1 MNKIF
6 SSLRFR
12 LLVTFAI
19 VVSVAVGTVAVFA
32 SRSTTTEFRRSVQV
46 ILDYPNLNI
55 DSKIATI
62 NKHLS
67 QHYGERDI
75 WESLQDLL
83 ARMGQTSHTR
93 FVMADLDGNVTADS
107 TGEFLNSSINTER
120 SRPFAAFLIDGRP
133 ILAYLVPLETNTLE
147 AVETR
152 FTGSVNRSLIL
163 AIGAAGAVAFLLT
176 LLLSRSITGPI
187 TSLTRAAQRMEKGDL
202 SQRVPVQTGGE
213 VGELAKAFNAMAD
226 GLERLEQLRRNMV
239 TDVAHELR
247 TPLSNVRG
255 YLEAVKD
262 GVITATPEVIAS
274 LHEEAMLLNRL
285 VDDLQE
291 LALAEAGQL
300 KLETQSISLAE
311 VTEKVVQVI
320 EPAAEQKGLKVSV
333 EFPPALPAVEA
344 DPERL
349 GQVLRNLVVN
359 ALTNTPAGG
368 AIRVSAKVVG
378 AMVAVSVQDTGSGIA
393 AEHLPYV
400 FERFYRADR
409 SRTRATGGAGLG
421 LAIVKQLVEAQGGG
435 VSISSQVGQGTT
447 VTFTLPQGKEPPAE
461 GAFRRGASC
470 GGGPT
475 YRPPAALDAA
485 RASHNTLS
493 MGRRLPYQL
502 RTAGSRRVPEDP
514 ALTFAKPLKNKS
526 PRYSALFLRPLRFNS
541 FNLILTVTT
550 TGHSS
555 SRSSLRLPR

>member
-46 ILDYPNLNI
+46 ILDYPNLSI

-320 EPAAEQKGLKVSV
+320 EPAAEQKELKVSV
-333 EFPPALPAVEA
+333 EFPPVLPAVEA

-435 VSISSQVGQGTT
+435 VSISSQVGQGTM
-447 VTFTLPQGKEPPAE
+447 VTFTLPQAKEPPAE
-461 GAFRRGASC
+461 ARSVEA
-470 GGGPT
+470 
-475 YRPPAALDAA
+475 PPAAAA
-485 RASHNTLS
+485 Q
-493 MGRRLPYQL
+493 P
-502 RTAGSRRVPEDP
+502 TAIPQR
-514 ALTFAKPLKNKS
+514 
-526 PRYSALFLRPLRFNS
+526 
-541 FNLILTVTT
+541 
-550 TGHSS
+550 
-555 SRSSLRLPR
+555 

>member
-19 VVSVAVGTVAVFA
+19 VVSVAVGTVAIFA
-32 SRSTTTEFRRSVQV
+32 SQSTRTEFRRSVQV
-46 ILDYPNLNI
+46 ILDYPNLSV
-55 DSKIATI
+55 DSKIAVI
-62 NKHLS
+62 NKHLI
-67 QHYGERDI
+67 QHHGERDI

-83 ARMGQTSHTR
+83 ERMGQTSRTR
-93 FVMADLDGNVTADS
+93 FVMADLEGNVTADS
-107 TGEFLNSSINTER
+107 TGEFLNSSIDTER

-133 ILAYLVPLETNTLE
+133 ILAYLVPLESGTLE

-163 AIGAAGAVAFLLT
+163 AIGAASAVAFLLT

-187 TSLTRAAQRMEKGDL
+187 TSLTQAAQRMEKGDL
-202 SQRVPVQTGGE
+202 SQRVSVQTGGE
-213 VGELAKAFNAMAD
+213 VGELANAFNAMAD
-226 GLERLEQLRRNMV
+226 GLARLEQLRRNMV

-262 GVITATPEVIAS
+262 GVITPSPEVINS

-300 KLETQSISLAE
+300 KMEPQAISLAE
-311 VTEKVVQVI
+311 VTEKVVQLL
-320 EPAAEQKGLKVSV
+320 EPQAAQKGLRMQVAV
-333 EFPPALPAVEA
+333 PADLPAVEA

-349 GQVLRNLVVN
+349 GQVLRNLLVN
-359 ALTNTPAGG
+359 AVTHTPAGG
-368 AIRVSAKVVG
+368 AIRVSAKAEG
-378 AMVAVSVQDTGSGIA
+378 SMVAVGVQDSGNGIA
-393 AEHLPYV
+393 AEHLPYI

-421 LAIVKQLVEAQGGG
+421 LAIVKQLVEAQGGK
-435 VSISSQVGQGTT
+435 VSITSQVGQGTT
-447 VTFTLPQGKEPPAE
+447 VTFTLQQAKTPPARSRSPE
-461 GAFRRGASC
+461 
-470 GGGPT
+470 T
-475 YRPPAALDAA
+475 PPAA
-485 RASHNTLS
+485 ASQ
-493 MGRRLPYQL
+493 P
-502 RTAGSRRVPEDP
+502 TAIPQR
-514 ALTFAKPLKNKS
+514 
-526 PRYSALFLRPLRFNS
+526 
-541 FNLILTVTT
+541 
-550 TGHSS
+550 
-555 SRSSLRLPR
+555 